1 MHTGTQT
8 VPVSKKSKMAGNIIS
23 GLVVVFML
31 FDGIGKLMRIA
42 PVVDAFNK
50 LGLPQDLAV
59 PIGILGL
66 VCTAIYAIPNTA
78 ILGAVL
84 LTAYFGGA
92 TATHVRAGQVFI
104 FPVIFGI
111 LTWGGLYLRDNR
123 LHALMPLRSLNSE

>member
-1 MHTGTQT
+1 MNSESQT
-8 VPVSKKSKMAGNIIS
+8 VSVSKKSKIAGNIIS

-31 FDGIGKLMRIA
+31 FDGIGKLMKIA
-42 PVVDAFNK
+42 PVLDAFNK

-66 VCTAIYAIPNTA
+66 VCTAIYAIPNTS

-84 LTAYFGGA
+84 LTGYFGGA

-104 FPVIFGI
+104 FPVILGV
-111 LTWGGLYLRDNR
+111 LTWGGVYLRDNR
-123 LHALMPLRSLNSE
+123 LHALMPLNSPHS